1 MATDDPSGVTAPTG
15 AAPPAA
21 DQAAAAA
28 YFGRRTAGQEA
39 AFFLPHLRPG
49 LRVLDVGCGPGSITV
64 GLAAAV
70 APGEVVGVDA
80 DPERVARA
88 RARAAQA
95 GAGNVRVARA
105 DVHALPFPTASLD
118 AALVHAVLEHLPDP
132 AAALREVHRVLKPG
146 GVVGARSPDYGSGVL
161 LYPPDPLLEE
171 VFAWHARLKDTE
183 AGIGAAAAAGG
194 GRMGRALR
202 PALRAAGFRGVTGA
216 ASMDCAGTTAETR
229 RVGDVWASFVGTDRF
244 HAVADAAARARAAA
258 AWRAWSTHPDS
269 FFATPWGEAIG
280 WV

>member
-1 MATDDPSGVTAPTG
+1 MATDDLSGVTARTG
-15 AAPPAA
+15 ATPPVA
-21 DQAAAAA
+21 DQAAVVA

-39 AFFLPHLRPG
+39 AFFVPHLRPG

-80 DPERVARA
+80 DPERVALA
-88 RARAAQA
+88 RERAAQA
-95 GAGNVRVARA
+95 GAGTVRVERA
-105 DVHALPFPTASLD
+105 DVHALPFPAASFD

-161 LYPPDPLLEE
+161 LYPPDPLLDE
-171 VFAWHARLKDTE
+171 VFAWHARLKDAE

-202 PALRAAGFRGVTGA
+202 AALRAAGFRDVTGS
-216 ASMDCAGTTAETR
+216 ASMDCAGTAAETR
-229 RVGDVWASFVGTDRF
+229 RIGAVWAAFVGTARF
-244 HAVADAAARARAAA
+244 RAVADAPTRERAAA
-258 AWRAWSTHPDS
+258 AWRAWSAHPDA

-280 WV
+280 WA